1 MEDLACNV
9 EDHDSEKCKN
19 GGRYF
24 RRAGMMS
31 FQVHAV
37 GRRTLALQRYTRI
50 PVGSG
55 RGSNQTKYVDDVL
68 FSP

>member
-1 MEDLACNV
+1 MSKIMTAKK
-9 EDHDSEKCKN
+9 SKN

-24 RRAGMMS
+24 KRAGMMS
-31 FQVHAV
+31 FQEHAV